1 MAVVVIKN
9 EQSRQSSSDSNKNS
23 VTNKTNFN
31 FPLPLSLFDFI
42 CCSGGNSWSYG
53 SEAKQLVRWA
63 RDAFAQEEIKVDSS
77 LDTSEDTT
85 DESEQSEDDQQNEGE
100 READE
105 NQIDRLEISV

>member
-1 MAVVVIKN
+1 M
-9 EQSRQSSSDSNKNS
+9 
-23 VTNKTNFN
+23 
-31 FPLPLSLFDFI
+31 
-42 CCSGGNSWSYG
+42 
-53 SEAKQLVRWA
+53 EAKQSNWL
-63 RDAFAQEEIKVDSS
+63 DEQEMLFAQEEIKVDSS